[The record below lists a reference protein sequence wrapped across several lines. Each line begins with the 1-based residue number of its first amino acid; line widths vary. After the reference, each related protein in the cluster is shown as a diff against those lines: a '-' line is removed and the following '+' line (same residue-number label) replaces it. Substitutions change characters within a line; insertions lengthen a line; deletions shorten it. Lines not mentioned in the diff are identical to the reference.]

1 MDGTGPP
8 PMAKE
13 NIADIPTVI
22 WVKSFDYWINL
33 TYSNVV
39 QVKMTKEMLEKN
51 SSCSV
56 CWEVIWS
63 TYFPFMTPI
72 KKSLIFFV
80 RTSPRGRRWRNW
92 SVTTASILVASCP
105 GLSYMAPA
113 LSAGKN
119 SVVLLLQV
127 SPFSCFTWTW
137 KFFNNPALQG
147 LKELQPQTLP
157 PLILMRQREVLLL
170 HLPLMLKVG
179 AEMGQMEYFNTQYFL
194 LLFRS
199 WK

>member
-22 WVKSFDYWINL
+22 WVKSFDFWIIL
-33 TYSNVV
+33 AYSIVV
-39 QVKMTKEMLEKN
+39 QVNMTSEMLEKN

-56 CWEVIWS
+56 CWEVIWQ
-63 TYFPFMTPI
+63 FDQPI
-72 KKSLIFFV
+72 SGCKSSLIFIV
-80 RTSPRGRRWRNW
+80 RTSPMARRWRSW
-92 SVTTASILVASCP
+92 SATTASILVASCP

-127 SPFSCFTWTW
+127 SSFSCFTWIW
-137 KFFNNPALQG
+137 EFFNYPAFQG

-157 PLILMRQREVLLL
+157 PLILMKQQEVLLL
-170 HLPLMLKVG
+170 HLLLLILKVG
-179 AEMGQMEYFNTQYFL
+179 SEKGQMEYLNTQ
-194 LLFRS
+194 
-199 WK
+199 

>member
-22 WVKSFDYWINL
+22 WVKSFDYWIIL
-33 TYSNVV
+33 TYSIVV

-72 KKSLIFFV
+72 KSSLIFIV
-80 RTSPRGRRWRNW
+80 RTSLMARRSRSW
-92 SVTTASILVASCP
+92 SATTASILVVSCP

-127 SPFSCFTWTW
+127 SSFSCFTWIWEFFQLTCFPGSQRASTPDPAPPHLDEASGGAAAPPPPADAEGRVW
-137 KFFNNPALQG
+137 KRPNGKPQYSIFF
-147 LKELQPQTLP
+147 
-157 PLILMRQREVLLL
+157 V
-170 HLPLMLKVG
+170 VV
-179 AEMGQMEYFNTQYFL
+179 
-194 LLFRS
+194 
-199 WK
+199 

>member
-13 NIADIPTVI
+13 NIADIPTVF

-92 SVTTASILVASCP
+92 SVTTASILVVSCP

-127 SPFSCFTWTW
+127 SPFSCFTWIW
-137 KFFNNPALQG
+137 EFFNYPPFQG

-179 AEMGQMEYFNTQYFL
+179 AEMGQMEYLNTQYFL

>member
-1 MDGTGPP
+1 
-8 PMAKE
+8 
-13 NIADIPTVI
+13 
-22 WVKSFDYWINL
+22 
-33 TYSNVV
+33 
-39 QVKMTKEMLEKN
+39 MTKEMLEKN

-63 TYFPFMTPI
+63 TYFPFMTPS
-72 KKSLIFFV
+72 KSSLIFIV
-80 RTSPRGRRWRNW
+80 RTSPMARRSRSW
-92 SVTTASILVASCP
+92 SATTASILVASCP

-113 LSAGKN
+113 LSAEKN

-127 SPFSCFTWTW
+127 SPFSCFTWIW
-137 KFFNNPALQG
+137 EFFNYPTFQG

-157 PLILMRQREVLLL
+157 PLILMKHQEVLLL
-170 HLPLMLKVG
+170 HLLQLMLKVG
-179 AEMGQMEYFNTQYFL
+179 AEKGQMEYLNTQYFS